1 MTVASILKSKG
12 TEVVSVQP
20 GTRLRDAAKLLSDQR
35 IGAAIVLGPGRRVL
49 GILSERDIVKALAE
63 SGPVALD
70 APVNDFMTVNVQTC
84 RPSDSIARVME
95 VMTNGR
101 FRHLPVMISGELS
114 GIISIGD
121 VVKRRID
128 DAEHE
133 ADALKRYIVAS

>member
-12 TEVVSVQP
+12 MEVETVQP
-20 GTRLRDAAKLLSDQR
+20 GTRLRDAAKLLSERR
-35 IGAAIVLGPGRRVL
+35 IGAAVVLGPGRRVM
-49 GILSERDIVKALAE
+49 GVLSERDIVMALAQ
-63 SGPVALD
+63 SGSVALE
-70 APVNDFMTVNVQTC
+70 APVNDFMAVNVKTC
-84 RPSDSIARVME
+84 RPADSIAHVME

-101 FRHLPVMISGELS
+101 FRHLPVMDAGALV

-133 ADALKRYIVAS
+133 ADALKRYIAS